1 MDGGAAEMTHERPT
15 EALSEGESD
24 LAFGWSAI
32 SQDGF
37 DGKRSP
43 KQLSWMFN
51 NTNLL
56 DGVVKRVGHKT
67 VIASLR
73 RCRNL
78 AETLLA
84 RD

>member
-1 MDGGAAEMTHERPT
+1 MTHERPT

-24 LAFGWSAI
+24 LVFGWLAI
-32 SQDGF
+32 STDIF

-43 KQLSWMFN
+43 KQLSWMLN

-56 DGVVKRVGHKT
+56 DGVVRRVGHKT
-67 VIASLR
+67 VIASR
-73 RCRNL
+73 RRGRNL

-84 RD
+84 RS

>member
-1 MDGGAAEMTHERPT
+1 MSHERPT

-24 LAFGWSAI
+24 LVFGWTAI
-32 SQDGF
+32 SRDLF

-51 NTNLL
+51 NTTLL
-56 DGVVKRVGHKT
+56 NSVCRRVGHKT
-67 VIASLR
+67 VIASR
-73 RCRNL
+73 RRGRNL

>member
-1 MDGGAAEMTHERPT
+1 MTHERPT

-24 LAFGWSAI
+24 LVIGWPAI
-32 SQDGF
+32 SRDLF
-37 DGKRSP
+37 DGKRSA

-56 DGVVKRVGHKT
+56 DTVCRRVGHKT
-67 VIASLR
+67 IIASR
-73 RCRNL
+73 RRGRNL

>member
-1 MDGGAAEMTHERPT
+1 MTHERPT
-15 EALSEGESD
+15 EALSEAEND
-24 LAFGWSAI
+24 LVIGWPAI
-32 SQDGF
+32 SRDLF

-43 KQLSWMFN
+43 KQLSWMLN

-56 DGVVKRVGHKT
+56 SGVVRRVGHRT
-67 VIASLR
+67 VIASR
-73 RCRNL
+73 RRGRNL